1 MATTLMD
8 ADHLDSLLCRWHHW
22 RSDEWRLTRGFPKQA
37 VFARQYIG
45 EVHSDESYDA
55 ADERRLMRRVDDVIG
70 GLGMLAVQVLR
81 VHAYAL
87 VVGCTVISDP
97 RLPTGDELQAMIR
110 QVRVRLWESL
120 LSASVV
126 G

>member
-1 MATTLMD
+1 MTTITID

-22 RSDEWRLTRGFPKQA
+22 VRDEWRLTRDFPRQA

-45 EVHSDESYDA
+45 EAHCDESYDA
-55 ADERRLMRRVDDVIG
+55 ADERRLMRRVDDVIA
-70 GLGMLAVQVLR
+70 GLGVSAVQVLR

-97 RLPTGDELQAMIR
+97 RLPRGDELQALIR
-110 QVRVRLWESL
+110 EVRLKLWDAL
-120 LSASVV
+120 VTACVV